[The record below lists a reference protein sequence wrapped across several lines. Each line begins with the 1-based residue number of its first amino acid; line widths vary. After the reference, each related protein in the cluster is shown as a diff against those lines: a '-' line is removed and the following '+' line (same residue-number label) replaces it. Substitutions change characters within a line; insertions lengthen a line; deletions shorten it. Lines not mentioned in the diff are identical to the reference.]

1 MFSNV
6 QTTSCRCPFFLF
18 LFSILKSKKISQ
30 IFELVYIAGACKTFC
45 LGNQASIFKKKNK
58 IPFLSKNKVCRGTE
72 IETLG
77 EKHQSRAYGTSAM
90 VHKI

>member
-45 LGNQASIFKKKNK
+45 LGNQASIFKKSK